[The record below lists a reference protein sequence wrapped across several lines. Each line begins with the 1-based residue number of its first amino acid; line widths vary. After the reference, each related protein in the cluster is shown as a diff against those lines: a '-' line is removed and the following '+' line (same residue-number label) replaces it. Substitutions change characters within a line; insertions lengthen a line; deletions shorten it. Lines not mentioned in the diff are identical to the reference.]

1 MGKIKELVNKIK
13 ELVNKIKTIFQ
24 NLVSKIGKDKVLHF
38 IYAFVIT
45 LIPGLIFGN
54 FFGLAAGLCAS
65 LLKDV
70 YKKYGEDGAGWD
82 WKNIA
87 ADVIGIVAAMLLL

>member
-13 ELVNKIKTIFQ
+13 TVFQDLVNKIEK
-24 NLVSKIGKDKVLHF
+24 GKVLHF
-38 IYAFVIT
+38 ICAFAIT

-54 FFGLAAGLCAS
+54 FFGLAAGLCAV

-70 YKKYGEDGAGWD
+70 YREYREDGTGWN
-82 WKNIA
+82 WKNIT

>member
-1 MGKIKELVNKIK
+1 MGKIK

-24 NLVSKIGKDKVLHF
+24 NLISKIGKGKVLHF
-38 IYAFVIT
+38 ICAFVIT

-65 LLKDV
+65 LLKDA
-70 YKKYGEDGAGWD
+70 YGEYTENGTGWN
-82 WKNIA
+82 WKNII

>member
-1 MGKIKELVNKIK
+1 MEKIK
-13 ELVNKIKTIFQ
+13 ELVNKIKTVFQ
-24 NLVSKIGKDKVLHF
+24 DLVSKIGKDKVLHF

-54 FFGLAAGLCAS
+54 FFGLAAGICAS
-65 LLKDV
+65 LLKDA
-70 YKKYGEDGAGWD
+70 YSEYREDGTGWD
-82 WKNIA
+82 WKNII

>member
-13 ELVNKIKTIFQ
+13 TVFQ
-24 NLVSKIGKDKVLHF
+24 NLVSKIGKGKVLHF
-38 IYAFVIT
+38 ICAFVIT

-54 FFGLAAGLCAS
+54 FFGLAAGVCAA
-65 LLKDV
+65 LLKDA
-70 YKKYGEDGAGWD
+70 YGEYREDRTGWN

-87 ADVIGIVAAMLLL
+87 ADAIGIVTAMLLL